1 MIMRNDLPHNRF
13 KRALAEKRP
22 QIGLWMTLASA
33 NATEVVAGAGFDWF
47 VHDME
52 HSANDVPQLADHLR
66 AAEGGTAEPMVRV
79 PWNEPVVVK
88 RVLDQGARTLL
99 FPFVQ
104 SAEEAR
110 RAVAATRYPPKGIR
124 GVAGVTRATRF
135 GRIADYFSRA
145 EAELCIVVQVETRKA
160 VAAIEEIAAVDGID
174 GIFVGP
180 ADLSADFGHPNDWLR
195 PEIWNAIIDAGTR
208 IQKAGKAAGFLS
220 AREDDCR
227 KVLAAGF
234 GFVAVGSDTGI
245 LARQSEALVKLYK
258 SASPG

>member
-1 MIMRNDLPHNRF
+1 VDCRDGRRRAGGIASIDGVNATQLHEDKTMRNDLPQNRF

-22 QIGLWMTLASA
+22 QIGLWMTLASP
-33 NATEVVAGAGFDWF
+33 NSTEVVAGAGFDWF

-135 GRIADYFSRA
+135 
-145 EAELCIVVQVETRKA
+145 
-160 VAAIEEIAAVDGID
+160 
-174 GIFVGP
+174 
-180 ADLSADFGHPNDWLR
+180 
-195 PEIWNAIIDAGTR
+195 
-208 IQKAGKAAGFLS
+208 
-220 AREDDCR
+220 
-227 KVLAAGF
+227 
-234 GFVAVGSDTGI
+234 
-245 LARQSEALVKLYK
+245 
-258 SASPG
+258 